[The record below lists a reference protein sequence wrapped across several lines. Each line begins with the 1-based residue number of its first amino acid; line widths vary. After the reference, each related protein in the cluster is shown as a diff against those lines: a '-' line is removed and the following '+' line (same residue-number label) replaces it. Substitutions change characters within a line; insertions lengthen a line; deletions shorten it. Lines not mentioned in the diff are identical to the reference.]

1 MRTVNPIS
9 TLQGSLAH
17 QMRLV
22 RLELPL
28 VSWPLPWPRHTHACL
43 QGSLRFPGGLHYT
56 NCTDRPCLTGGEFQ
70 QGGPCI
76 HTPART
82 FPPYIAASR
91 GPTATP
97 HITLLAQ
104 CMQGWVLLS
113 LPHQCAGVQSASL
126 ATTKHHGRQRLATE
140 AWQSQSQPTPPL
152 TPPVL
157 GLTVLRVQQILSPHR
172 TITPSCRAQRTH
184 PDLRTPAPHLGANS
198 TFSAKTEWQQGASTP
213 LTG

>member
-17 QMRLV
+17 QMRPV

-28 VSWPLPWPRHTHACL
+28 VSWPLPWPRHTSACL

-56 NCTDRPCLTGGEFQ
+56 NCTDRRCLTGGEFQ
-70 QGGPCI
+70 RGGPGI

-97 HITLLAQ
+97 HITLLAHVCKGGFCFPCPTSVQ
-104 CMQGWVLLS
+104 ECS
-113 LPHQCAGVQSASL
+113 LPPFTPPNTMADRGS
-126 ATTKHHGRQRLATE
+126 RQRLG
-140 AWQSQSQPTPPL
+140 SHRVSQP
-152 TPPVL
+152 
-157 GLTVLRVQQILSPHR
+157 
-172 TITPSCRAQRTH
+172 H
-184 PDLRTPAPHLGANS
+184 P
-198 TFSAKTEWQQGASTP
+198 
-213 LTG
+213 